1 MVFELHTDF
10 TNRLINRADAPY
22 NYHGTH
28 VAGIVGGA
36 GIINEL
42 RTGFAPKAT
51 ILSQVFQKVFANA
64 PAYVTDHGMVITNN
78 SYGNDVT
85 DCNTFG
91 LYDLYSKILLV
102 VSPPTDLFLKIT

>member
-1 MVFELHTDF
+1 MYKRQVVVGVGDNADFQLHTDF

-51 ILSQVFQKVFANA
+51 ILSQVFQKVFALSLI
-64 PAYVTDHGMVITNN
+64 HI
-78 SYGNDVT
+78 
-85 DCNTFG
+85 
-91 LYDLYSKILLV
+91 
-102 VSPPTDLFLKIT
+102 